1 MDMMAIER
9 FNRNRDISNHIC
21 NIVEDWMDGVE
32 EVDDIGVSDWVL
44 LQENIERYLNE
55 RDAE

>member
-1 MDMMAIER
+1 
-9 FNRNRDISNHIC
+9 
-21 NIVEDWMDGVE
+21 MDGVE